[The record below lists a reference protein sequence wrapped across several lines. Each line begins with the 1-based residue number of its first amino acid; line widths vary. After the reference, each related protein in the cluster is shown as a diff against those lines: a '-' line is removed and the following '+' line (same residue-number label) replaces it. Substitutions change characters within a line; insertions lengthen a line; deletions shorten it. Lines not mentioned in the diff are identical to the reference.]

1 VSDAAQI
8 FAWAEEAV
16 EDVVLDIDPGL
27 APNWRTVSP
36 EGIGLGKDDWLL
48 ASRRMLKRFN
58 ALAQGVTSISISEPA
73 RLPYRTKD
81 LIDFVGAIAD
91 AAEQVA

>member
-1 VSDAAQI
+1 M

-16 EDVVLDIDPGL
+16 EEIILDLDDSLGDI
-27 APNWRTVSP
+27 WRTLTP
-36 EGIGLGKDDWLL
+36 EAIGIGKDDWLL
-48 ASRRMLKRFN
+48 ASKRMVKSFN
-58 ALAQGVTSISISEPA
+58 FRAEGVSSISISEPA
-73 RLPYRTKD
+73 RLAYRNRE